1 MKKLFQSFVTD
12 HPMVEDSRE
21 FKFKKQWKNKTY
33 CLGLF
38 LFIVATVI
46 IGSFI
51 LFIPLSFP
59 INFLLRTDFM
69 ETWRDANPVWA
80 EFLIYGLQLVI
91 GFGGIYLVM
100 AMFTRYIEKRPFR
113 TLGFVGRKK
122 GIKMLRGFIFGL
134 GSSGLVFLLVL
145 IFTPSTLS
153 TEGHL
158 VAGVAAIPVVLLFMI
173 PWAVQATAEEV
184 VFQGWLVPHLTKRNG
199 VIIAIIFSAI
209 VFALIHITNPNM
221 GVLVFINLALYGV
234 FAALYMLY
242 EKSIYGI
249 AAYHFA
255 WNWSFGQ
262 LFGATMFE
270 DEQAISIF
278 GLKRE
283 GNPILTGGPLGAD
296 GSIFETVMLIL
307 LIGGILYLQYRKIRR
322 QKNGK
327 TT

>member
-1 MKKLFQSFVTD
+1 MKKLLQSFVTD
-12 HPMVEDSRE
+12 HPMIEDSRE

-33 CLGLF
+33 FLGLF
-38 LFIVATVI
+38 LFIVATVF

-51 LFIPLSFP
+51 LLIPLSFP
-59 INFLLRTDFM
+59 INLLLRTDFM
-69 ETWRDANPVWA
+69 ETWRDANPVWSQ
-80 EFLIYGLQLVI
+80 FILFGLQLII

-100 AMFTRYIEKRPFR
+100 FLFIRFVEKRPFK
-113 TLGFVGRKK
+113 TLGFIDRKK
-122 GIKMLRGFIFGL
+122 GMKMLRGFIFGF

-184 VFQGWLVPHLTKRNG
+184 VFQGWLVPHLTKKNG

-209 VFALIHITNPNM
+209 VFAFIHIINPNM

-249 AAYHFA
+249 AAYHMS
-255 WNWSFGQ
+255 WNWSLGQ
-262 LFGATMFE
+262 IFGAAM
-270 DEQAISIF
+270 DEAEPVMSIF
-278 GLKRE
+278 GMNRV
-283 GNPILTGGPLGAD
+283 GPSILTGGSLGAD
-296 GSIFETVMLIL
+296 GSIFESIMLIA
-307 LIGGILYLQYRKIRR
+307 LIGVILYLQHRR
-322 QKNGK
+322 IKK
-327 TT
+327 EF

>member
-1 MKKLFQSFVTD
+1 MKNLWQSFVKN
-12 HPMVEDSRE
+12 HPMVTDSRE
-21 FKFKKQWKNKTY
+21 FKFKKAWKNKTY
-33 CLGLF
+33 FLGLF

-51 LFIPLSFP
+51 LLIPLSFP

-69 ETWRDANPVWA
+69 QTWRDANPVWS
-80 EFLIYGLQLVI
+80 EFMVYGLQLII

-100 AMFTRYIEKRPFR
+100 ALFTKYIEKRPFR

-122 GIKMLRGFIFGL
+122 GIKMLRGFILGL
-134 GSSGLVFLLVL
+134 ASTGLTFLFVLV
-145 IFTPSTLS
+145 FTPSTLS
-153 TEGHL
+153 TDGHL
-158 VAGVAAIPVVLLFMI
+158 IAGVAALPVVLLFMI

-199 VIIAIIFSAI
+199 VITAIIFSAI
-209 VFALIHITNPNM
+209 VFAFVHITNPNM

-249 AAYHFA
+249 AAYHMS
-255 WNWSFGQ
+255 WNWSLGQ
-262 LFGATMFE
+262 IFGATMSE
-270 DEQAISIF
+270 DERAISIF
-278 GLKRE
+278 GLNRE
-283 GNPILTGGPLGAD
+283 GNALLTGGPLGAD

-307 LIGGILYLQYRKIRR
+307 LIGGILYLQHRR
-322 QKNGK
+322 VRRENNG
-327 TT
+327 T